1 MKKSNVIIL
10 VIIVIFAMLADNI
23 MPQHPH
29 ICVDSTHTECDGEC
43 SCDAMEC
50 PKN

>member
-1 MKKSNVIIL
+1 MKKSSVIIL

-23 MPQHPH
+23 MPPRPH
-29 ICVDSTHTECDGEC
+29 VCVDRTHVECDGEC
-43 SCDAMEC
+43 RCDGIEC